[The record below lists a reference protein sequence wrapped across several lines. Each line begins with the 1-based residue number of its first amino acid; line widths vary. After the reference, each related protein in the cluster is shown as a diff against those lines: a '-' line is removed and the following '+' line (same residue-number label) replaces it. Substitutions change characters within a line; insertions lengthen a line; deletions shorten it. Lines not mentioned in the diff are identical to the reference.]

1 MGETLRMLAT
11 KPNNNA
17 STKPIAN
24 SAMSEVSCNSAGIR
38 ARVPEK
44 SELRRCGPRM
54 RAFDM
59 KAQQALGPALIGA
72 IGVVFGDIG
81 TSPLYAFKESLGAA
95 GFQPGDA
102 STVLGLLSL
111 IFWSLAIVVSV
122 KYLAV
127 IMRADNHGEGGILS
141 LVALIQQRFGTA
153 EPWARRAV
161 ALGVLGA
168 ALFYC
173 DALIT
178 PAISVLS
185 AVEGLAILDPDFE
198 RAVLPVTLGVIVVLF
213 AIQRRGTARVGR
225 LFGPIMILW
234 FVVLAVLGVI
244 EILQA
249 PQVLTAVNP
258 WYALKLFAAH
268 PGLSLVILGAVFLA
282 VTGAEALYA
291 DMGHFGR
298 RPVAMAWLVLVWP
311 ALLINYFGQ
320 GALLLQSAT
329 PIANPFYALAPQA
342 LLPALVLLS
351 TAATVIASQATI
363 SGAFSVTRE
372 AVQLDLLPRV
382 RVLQTSA
389 QAHGQIYVPAAN
401 LFMLIAVVLFVI
413 GFGSSSALSAAYGAS
428 VVGTMLITTLLG
440 ALVAGSL
447 WNWPVWRVAA
457 LFGLMLLVDLAFVAG
472 NATKIASG
480 GWVPLA
486 LAGVMFAMFITWRDG
501 RLRLRA
507 ELEERAVPI
516 KRLPELLEPAAKVP
530 GTAVFLVSHSG
541 FVPTALL
548 RNLEHNK
555 VHHAQIVILHVEI
568 QRVPRTDPLCR
579 VVVEELIP
587 NVYDVRARF
596 GFMETP
602 DVGEAMRNAR
612 RQGLTVFAEDSSFFL
627 GWHLVRARPRPGFPG
642 LKSRAF
648 AFLQR
653 RSAQAAEFFN
663 MPTRGVVVLAT
674 EIEL

>member
-1 MGETLRMLAT
+1 
-11 KPNNNA
+11 
-17 STKPIAN
+17 
-24 SAMSEVSCNSAGIR
+24 
-38 ARVPEK
+38 
-44 SELRRCGPRM
+44 
-54 RAFDM
+54 M
-59 KAQQALGPALIGA
+59 KAQQALAPAFIGA

-81 TSPLYAFKESLGAA
+81 TSPLYALKESLAAA
-95 GFQPGDA
+95 GYRPGDEA
-102 STVLGLLSL
+102 TILGLLSL

-141 LVALIQQRFGTA
+141 LVALIQERYGSIDT
-153 EPWARRAV
+153 WARRAV

-185 AVEGLAILDPDFE
+185 AVEGLTVLDPNFE
-198 RAVLPVTLGVIVVLF
+198 RAVLPVTLGVIVALF

-225 LFGPIMILW
+225 LFGPIMLLW
-234 FVVLAVLGVI
+234 FATLAILGAI
-244 EILQA
+244 EIVSA
-249 PQVLTAVNP
+249 PRVLEAINP
-258 WYALKLFAAH
+258 WYAVRMLGTH
-268 PGLSLVILGAVFLA
+268 PGLALIILGAVFLA

-298 RPVAMAWLVLVWP
+298 RPVQLAWLVLVWP
-311 ALLINYFGQ
+311 ALIINYFGQ
-320 GALLLQSAT
+320 GALLLQAGA
-329 PIANPFYALAPQA
+329 PVANPFYALAPQA
-342 LLPALVLLS
+342 LLPGLVLLS

-363 SGAFSVTRE
+363 SGAFSVTRQ

-389 QAHGQIYVPAAN
+389 VAHGQIYVPAAN
-401 LFMLIAVVLFVI
+401 VFMLIAVVLFVV

-440 ALVAGSL
+440 ALVAKSL
-447 WNWPVWRVAA
+447 WNWPWWRIGM

-472 NATKIASG
+472 NATKINDG

-486 LAGVMFAMFITWRDG
+486 IAGVMFALFITWRDG
-501 RLRLRA
+501 RQALRA
-507 ELEERAVPI
+507 ELAERAVPG
-516 KRLPELLEPAAKVP
+516 KRLPELLAPTLKVP
-530 GTAVFLVSHSG
+530 GTAVFLVSQSG

-555 VHHAQIVILHVEI
+555 VHHEQIVILHIEI
-568 QRVPRTDPLCR
+568 QRIPRVDALSR
-579 VVVEELIP
+579 VLIEELQP
-587 NVYDVRARF
+587 GVYDVRARF
-596 GFMETP
+596 GFMEAP
-602 DVGEAMRNAR
+602 DVGEALRSAR
-612 RQGLTVFAEDSSFFL
+612 RQGMNIFAEDSSFFL
-627 GWHLVRARPRPGFPG
+627 GWHLVRARPRPGLPG
-642 LKSRAF
+642 MKARAF

-653 RSAQAAEFFN
+653 RSAQAAEFFR

-674 EIEL
+674 DIEI

>member
-1 MGETLRMLAT
+1 M
-11 KPNNNA
+11 KP
-17 STKPIAN
+17 
-24 SAMSEVSCNSAGIR
+24 
-38 ARVPEK
+38 
-44 SELRRCGPRM
+44 
-54 RAFDM
+54 
-59 KAQQALGPALIGA
+59 QQALGPAFIGA

-111 IFWSLAIVVSV
+111 IFWSLGIVVSV

-141 LVALIQQRFGTA
+141 LVALIQQRFGPA

-185 AVEGLAILDPDFE
+185 AVEGLELLNPGFE
-198 RAVLPVTLGVIVVLF
+198 RAVLPVTLGVIVALF

-234 FVVLAVLGVI
+234 FVVLAVLGAM
-244 EILQA
+244 EILQE
-249 PQVLTAVNP
+249 PQVLKAVNP
-258 WYALKLFAAH
+258 WYAIRLFVAH
-268 PGLSLVILGAVFLA
+268 PGLALFILGAVFLV

-298 RPVAMAWLVLVWP
+298 KPVGLAWLTLVWP

-320 GALLLQSAT
+320 GALLLQSTA
-329 PIANPFYALAPQA
+329 PIANPFYALAPQS

-389 QAHGQIYVPAAN
+389 EAHGQIYVPAAN
-401 LFMLIAVVLFVI
+401 LFMLIAVVLFVV

-440 ALVAGSL
+440 ALVASSL

-480 GWVPLA
+480 GWVPLT
-486 LAGVMFAMFITWRDG
+486 LAGLMFAMFITWRDG

-507 ELEERAVPI
+507 ELEDRAVSI
-516 KRLPELLEPAAKVP
+516 KKLPELLAPAAKVP

-541 FVPTALL
+541 YVPTALL

-568 QRVPRTDPLCR
+568 QRVPRSDPLCR
-579 VVVEELIP
+579 VIVEELIP

-602 DVGEAMRNAR
+602 DVGEAIRNAR
-612 RQGLTVFAEDSSFFL
+612 RQGLKVFAEDSSFFL

>member
-1 MGETLRMLAT
+1 
-11 KPNNNA
+11 
-17 STKPIAN
+17 
-24 SAMSEVSCNSAGIR
+24 
-38 ARVPEK
+38 
-44 SELRRCGPRM
+44 
-54 RAFDM
+54 M
-59 KAQQALGPALIGA
+59 KAQQALGPAFIGA

-81 TSPLYAFKESLGAA
+81 TSPLYAFKESLAAA
-95 GFQPGDA
+95 GFQPGNA
-102 STVLGLLSL
+102 TIVLGLLSL

-141 LVALIQQRFGTA
+141 LVALVQQRFGSA

-185 AVEGLAILDPDFE
+185 AVEGLEMLNPNFE
-198 RAVLPVTLGVIVVLF
+198 RAVLPVTLGVIVALF
-213 AIQRRGTARVGR
+213 MIQRRGTEKVGR

-234 FVVLAVLGVI
+234 FVVLAALGAVEIVNAPRVL
-244 EILQA
+244 A
-249 PQVLTAVNP
+249 AVNP
-258 WYALKLFAAH
+258 WYAVQLVAAH
-268 PGLSLVILGAVFLA
+268 PGLALVILGAVFLV

-298 RPVAMAWLVLVWP
+298 RPVQLAWLFLVWP

-320 GALLLQSAT
+320 GALLLHAAT
-329 PIANPFYALAPQA
+329 PIANPFYALAPHA

-389 QAHGQIYVPAAN
+389 EAHGQIYVPAAN
-401 LFMLIAVVLFVI
+401 LFMFVAVVLFVV

-447 WNWPVWRVAA
+447 WNWPVWRVAT
-457 LFGLMLLVDLAFVAG
+457 LFGLMLVVDLAFVVG
-472 NATKIASG
+472 NLTKIDDG

-486 LAGVMFAMFITWRDG
+486 LAGLMFAMFITWRDG

-507 ELEERAVPI
+507 ELEERAVSI
-516 KRLPELLEPAAKVP
+516 KRLPELLAPTAKVP
-530 GTAVFLVSHSG
+530 GAAVFLVSQSG

-555 VHHAQIVILHVEI
+555 VHHEQIVILHIEI
-568 QRVPRTDPLCR
+568 QRIPRSDPLCR
-579 VVVEELIP
+579 VAVEELYP
-587 NVYDVRARF
+587 GVYDLRARF

-602 DVGEAMRNAR
+602 NVGEALRNAR
-612 RQGLTVFAEDSSFFL
+612 RQGLNVFAEDSSFFL

-653 RSAQAAEFFN
+653 RSAQAAEFFQ
-663 MPTRGVVVLAT
+663 MPTHGVVVLAT

>member
-1 MGETLRMLAT
+1 MSNRKLTGGAVLG
-11 KPNNNA
+11 
-17 STKPIAN
+17 
-24 SAMSEVSCNSAGIR
+24 AM
-38 ARVPEK
+38 
-44 SELRRCGPRM
+44 
-54 RAFDM
+54 
-59 KAQQALGPALIGA
+59 
-72 IGVVFGDIG
+72 GVVYGDIG
-81 TSPLYAFKESLGAA
+81 TSPLYALETSLNAAGGVEAGAA
-95 GFQPGDA
+95 A
-102 STVLGLLSL
+102 LLGVLSL
-111 IFWSLAIVVSV
+111 MFWSLLIIITLKYVV
-122 KYLAV
+122 L
-127 IMRADNHGEGGILS
+127 ILRADNHGEGGILS
-141 LVALIQQRFGTA
+141 LYTLVQEQLGDAAR
-153 EPWARRAV
+153 WARPV
-161 ALGVLGA
+161 MALAVLGA

-185 AVEGLAILDPDFE
+185 AVEGVEILNPDFS
-198 RAVLPVTLGVIVVLF
+198 RAVIPVTLGVIVVLF
-213 AIQRRGTARVGR
+213 AIQRRGTEKVGR
-225 LFGPIMILW
+225 MFGPIMILW
-234 FVVLAVLGVI
+234 FVVLAVLGAM
-244 EILQA
+244 EIVRA
-249 PQVLTAVNP
+249 PQVLAAANP
-258 WYALKLFAAH
+258 WYALHLFGTH
-268 PGLSLVILGAVFLA
+268 PGLSLVIIGAVFLV

-298 RPVAMAWLVLVWP
+298 KPVAIAWLTLVWP

-320 GALLLQSAT
+320 GALLMQSTT
-329 PIANPFYALAPQA
+329 PIVNPFYALAPQA

-389 QAHGQIYVPAAN
+389 EAHGQIYVPAAN
-401 LFMLIAVVLFVI
+401 LFMFVAVVMFVV

-440 ALVAGSL
+440 ALVAASL
-447 WNWPVWRVAA
+447 WNWEVWRVAA

-486 LAGVMFAMFITWRDG
+486 LAGLMFAMFITWRDG

-507 ELEERAVPI
+507 ELEERAVPA
-516 KRLPELLEPAAKVP
+516 KRLAELLKPTAKVP

-555 VHHAQIVILHVEI
+555 VHHEQIVILHVEI

-579 VVVEELIP
+579 VLIEEMIP
-587 NVYDVRARF
+587 GVYDVRARF

-602 DVGEAMRNAR
+602 DVGAALRNAR
-612 RQGLTVFAEDSSFFL
+612 RQGLNVFAEDSSFFL

-653 RSAQAAEFFN
+653 RSAQAAEFFH